1 MRVRASMVEFRYFS
15 YIVLLFLMLFF
26 LSLFTYGS
34 ISPVEKPSMPSSSNP
49 LDFLKNVLGQIGL
62 MFVKLMMFNAFTGI
76 APSPYDLL
84 LNALFGFAA
93 WFLMFFLLY
102 FLISF
107 IVKLIKP
114 FG

>member
-1 MRVRASMVEFRYFS
+1 MRVKVVVEFRYFS
-15 YIVLLFLMLFF
+15 YMVLLFLMLFF
-26 LSLFTYGS
+26 LGLFTYGS
-34 ISPVEKPSMPSSSNP
+34 ISPVEKPNLPSSSNP
-49 LDFLKNVLGQIGL
+49 LDFLRNVFSQIEL

-84 LNALFGFAA
+84 LNALFGFVA

-102 FLISF
+102 FMISF
-107 IVKLIKP
+107 IIKLIKP